1 VESDSSSY
9 LEKQSNQSSQFSTI
23 FEDKF
28 VGYFLKTL

>member
-9 LEKQSNQSSQFSTI
+9 FEKQSSLSSQFSTI
-23 FEDKF
+23 FEDNI